1 MNTSYIRQD
10 KFPLLNMNSCGQGI
24 FPDICGEPL
33 FAICDRFGYE
43 YSHST
48 NTGQI
53 GGGWKLWHTFKHK
66 DRGNKDHCI
75 GFYMGEVT
83 GDTCVSIATARKFYF
98 KSAGE
103 LERHLEYKRSQYK
116 LRAERDNWI

>member
-1 MNTSYIRQD
+1 MNHSDISPD
-10 KFPLLNMNSCGQGI
+10 KFILLNQNSCGQGI
-24 FPDICGEPL
+24 FENICAEPL
-33 FAICDRFGYE
+33 FAICDKFGYE

-66 DRGNKDHCI
+66 DRGNKDNHCVS
-75 GFYMGEVT
+75 FYVGESN
-83 GDTCVSIATARKFYF
+83 GDTCVSIATGRKYKF

-103 LERHLEYKRSQYK
+103 LEKHLEYKKNKYK
-116 LRAERDNWI
+116 LGIV